1 MPKKSTTSKRTNS
14 FKGSKKRPQ
23 WQLPLLA
30 VLVAAAVGFG
40 IFVVFFSKAGTAVG
54 PHMYMAAS
62 NNTTD
67 ATFTQFDFGIFGDK
81 YVAGDWNKDG
91 KDTLGVYRASDA
103 SFYLTNNNSSAGV
116 PGFQYGDFGDI
127 PLAGD
132 WNGDGTT
139 TVGVYRPTT
148 GKFYLRNSNTTG
160 KADVETLMLGNL
172 SSTTPDKVPIACD
185 WNGDGITD
193 LGLFRTSTAEWETFA
208 SYGQQAGAPWI
219 GYVATFVYGNPG
231 DKPVCGDWDSNKTA
245 TPGVYRDSNSTF
257 YLKNTNDGAAGW
269 PQRFGQPG
277 FLPLVGRWTGT
288 AQTLI
293 GAYYVGTAATADP
306 APTTPTTA
314 PGGGTVPNA
323 TGACVGDLSR
333 DIKQLQRCINSRGG
347 NLTVDGI
354 IGPSTRD
361 ACKAKLG
368 AYCPTNVAG
377 LSAGATSGANS
388 GTSGT
393 SVTKYNK
400 LTSIFNGVNKG
411 GITACASRHCGD
423 YLVAVTPYVTTTKS
437 ATVKFK
443 LGKVL
448 NGNNVS
454 ISSGNWAWDNLNRD
468 FNNQPRSIIVD
479 SNKRDFPVTSP
490 IVTMA
495 FESFDAVHSITS
507 IEILAELDNDGY
519 ISALGHFGSPY
530 PVFNKTFGYK

>member
-1 MPKKSTTSKRTNS
+1 MPKKSTTSKRANT
-14 FKGSKKRPQ
+14 FKRSNKRPQ

-67 ATFTQFDFGIFGDK
+67 ATFTQFDFGIFGDR
-81 YVAGDWNKDG
+81 YVAGDWDANKS
-91 KDTLGVYRASDA
+91 DTLGVYRPSTAF
-103 SFYLTNNNSSAGV
+103 FYLTNSNSSAGV
-116 PGFQYGDFGDI
+116 PGFQFGNSGDI
-127 PLAGD
+127 PIAGD

-148 GKFYLRNSNTTG
+148 GKFYLRNSNSTDQAG
-160 KADVETLMLGNL
+160 VKADVETLMLGNL

-208 SYGQQAGAPWI
+208 SYGQQAGAPWV

-231 DKPVCGDWDSNKTA
+231 DKPVCGDWNSDKTA

-269 PQRFGQPG
+269 PQRFGQVG

-293 GAYYVGTAATADP
+293 GAYSLGTDATTTT
-306 APTTPTTA
+306 PTTPTTA

-333 DIKQLQRCINSRGG
+333 DIKQLQRCINSKGG

-354 IGPSTRD
+354 IGPLTRD

-377 LSAGATSGANS
+377 WSAGGATSGSNS
-388 GTSGT
+388 GAAGPTGPNSPNG
-393 SVTKYNK
+393 SLVTAEKCNTDRKAWAKVIKAFNELNKTGLALLDTRLNYRPSSLTAPQRIDIGEAINDTKRAIGNATDEYDKLNTRDCTNYLYKY
-400 LTSIFNGVNKG
+400 VNNSLWTYIATRADEKTD
-411 GITACASRHCGD
+411 IQTAYNDLSLIYKEGLRF
-423 YLVAVTPYVTTTKS
+423 LS
-437 ATVKFK
+437 
-443 LGKVL
+443 
-448 NGNNVS
+448 NGNGF
-454 ISSGNWAWDNLNRD
+454 ITRGN
-468 FNNQPRSIIVD
+468 
-479 SNKRDFPVTSP
+479 K
-490 IVTMA
+490 
-495 FESFDAVHSITS
+495 
-507 IEILAELDNDGY
+507 
-519 ISALGHFGSPY
+519 
-530 PVFNKTFGYK
+530 